1 MKRTLGISTAAMAAA
16 MLVTAVATPA
26 LACMEM
32 DEQASMNGPRAVGVP
47 VVGDSEPA
55 VINPGEKYVI
65 VRSGHPGTPPKILR
79 VGGIDVSPAPEVLVI
94 DGRAV
99 TQDTRQALAAI
110 ASPSVLQEAQLL
122 K

>member
-1 MKRTLGISTAAMAAA
+1 MKQTLGISSIAIAAA
-16 MLVTAVATPA
+16 MLVTSFAMPA

-32 DEQASMNGPRAVGVP
+32 DEQASLNGPRAAGVP
-47 VVGDSEPA
+47 VAGDSEPA
-55 VINPGEKYVI
+55 VINPTEKYLI

-99 TQDTRQALAAI
+99 TQDARQALAAI
-110 ASPSVLQEAQLL
+110 GSPNALQEAQLV